1 MVLKAKPTTSVL
13 LAPCHDEFRGP
24 RSDYVRQVTLAT
36 TITKRWIEILILYLS
51 ALILLSEDV
60 CSNMSLVVTVMLMG
74 LVSALPNELSAALV
88 NKPDT
93 SLPQNTMMGQTL
105 KDLDIEICPD
115 NVHLCP
121 GTAECCKGENGKYD
135 CCPKASV
142 PIAGR
147 GTVATNWDLFGLA
160 VPLLYLNAIGGD
172 AGGHKYITHG
182 S

>member
-1 MVLKAKPTTSVL
+1 
-13 LAPCHDEFRGP
+13 
-24 RSDYVRQVTLAT
+24 
-36 TITKRWIEILILYLS
+36 
-51 ALILLSEDV
+51 
-60 CSNMSLVVTVMLMG
+60 MLRID
-74 LVSALPNELSAALV
+74 ELSAALV

-121 GTAECCKGENGKYD
+121 GTAECCKGEDGKYD

-147 GTVATNWDLFGLA
+147 GTVATNWDSSGLV
-160 VPLLYLNAIGGD
+160 VPLSYLNAIGGD
-172 AGGHKYITHG
+172 AGGHKFIIQHWFSYCMFKNKFM
-182 S
+182 SS